1 MNKLII
7 NLQYLINIMGCLPF
21 IHVSSQEISDNSIQP
36 ANQTNNTSSI
46 KINNS
51 ILQINKNLL

>member
-7 NLQYLINIMGCLPF
+7 ILQYLINIMGCLPF

-36 ANQTNNTSSI
+36 ANQTNNTSTNALVLKSLCGFNI
-46 KINNS
+46 F
-51 ILQINKNLL
+51 